1 MTEKAAH
8 PNHYNAHPSGVEAR
22 LLIEHLGFNVGTS
35 LKYLLRAGLKTGEAL
50 DDDIDKAIVYL
61 LFEEERIEKGWPY
74 LTIEPRIRTLMLHVA
89 MKDDPRMRSLLSS
102 VLYELAVASI
112 MDLEIKR
119 ALRCF
124 DDDKVAAIR
133 ARLAAR
139 RPRLPEDA
147 ARILNPS

>member
-74 LTIEPRIRTLMLHVA
+74 LTIEHRIRTLMLHVA
-89 MKDDPRMRSLLSS
+89 MKDDPMMKSTLSC
-102 VLYELAVASI
+102 VLYELAVATV
-112 MDLEIKR
+112 MDVEIKR
-119 ALRCF
+119 ALQCF
-124 DDDKVAAIR
+124 EPSSVR
-133 ARLAAR
+133 AVRERLAAR
-139 RPRLPEDA
+139 RPNLPEDA
-147 ARILNPS
+147 VRILST